1 MAVASSGVK
10 SWVLDKYA
18 KQLEVEGKDE
28 AENNATESLN
38 PKGGGQWKVNI
49 ILTIYSVF
57 SVSQ

>member
-38 PKGGGQWKVNI
+38 PKGGGHWKVNI
-49 ILTIYSVF
+49 I
-57 SVSQ
+57 